1 MATIWS
7 APNYCH
13 RYENLASILELDEQ
27 LGECFNMFEDAPENT
42 RDKKVE
48 KERDIHNFSE
58 GSTRSS
64 FGSGQGSSGES
75 HGRNGRQIFI
85 KSRREDFFI

>member
-1 MATIWS
+1 VWS

-27 LGECFNMFEDAPENT
+27 LNEYFNIFEEAPENT

-48 KERDIHNFSE
+48 KQRDIHSAASNASA
-58 GSTRSS
+58 STRSS
-64 FGSGQGSSGES
+64 MGSNQGQG
-75 HGRNGRQIFI
+75 RNQRG
-85 KSRREDFFI
+85 REDYFY